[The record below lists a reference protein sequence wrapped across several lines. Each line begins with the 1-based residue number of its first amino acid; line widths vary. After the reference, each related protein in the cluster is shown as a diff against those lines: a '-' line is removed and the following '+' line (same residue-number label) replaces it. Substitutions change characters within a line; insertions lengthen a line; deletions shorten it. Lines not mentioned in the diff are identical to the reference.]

1 MRSIKYSIDLMMQIN
16 TEMTEK
22 VNQYIDECLSKHIDI
37 NQEKLNEMVKYF
49 RELKTDIANQFLNL
63 N

>member
-1 MRSIKYSIDLMMQIN
+1 MMQIN